1 LNKKA
6 TIAWIVKL
14 IFWGV
19 IISFFWWVFSNNM
32 FSQLTENPD
41 QFLGLLS
48 RHLQIVLISSSL
60 ALATAIPAGILMTR
74 KNYQKYEWLF
84 VNTANL
90 GQTIPSIAI
99 LALAM
104 GFLGIGIQ
112 AAILALY
119 VYSLLPILQNTIA
132 GLKSVNPAA
141 KDAALGMGMTP
152 GQILF
157 KIELPMAANSIIAG
171 IRTAIVLNIG
181 TTALAYL
188 IGGGGL
194 GVWIFTGIQL
204 FDNTYLISGAVP
216 VTLLA
221 VAVDQLFRLLQFFM
235 VPKGIRLAQKAAVNA
250 V

>member
-1 LNKKA
+1 MNSKA
-6 TIAWIVKL
+6 VIAWIVK
-14 IFWGV
+14 IAFWVV
-19 IISFFWWVFSNNM
+19 IIAFFWWTISNNM
-32 FSQLTENPD
+32 YAQILENPE
-41 QFLGLLS
+41 QFAGLLG

-60 ALATAIPAGILMTR
+60 ALLTAVPAGILLTR
-74 KNYQKYEWLF
+74 PKFKKYEWIF

-132 GLKSVNPAA
+132 GLKSVDPAA
-141 KDAALGMGMTP
+141 KDAAAGMGMTP
-152 GQILF
+152 TQILF
-157 KIELPMAANSIIAG
+157 KIELPMAASSMIAG

-216 VTLLA
+216 VTILA
-221 VAVDQLFRLLQFFM
+221 ITVDQLFRVMQLFL
-235 VPKGIRLAQKAAVNA
+235 VPKGIRKAQKAAA
-250 V
+250 AT

>member
-1 LNKKA
+1 MNKKA
-6 TIAWIVKL
+6 MIAWIVKL

-221 VAVDQLFRLLQFFM
+221 VTVDQLFRLLQFFM

>member
-1 LNKKA
+1 LNNKA
-6 TIAWIVKL
+6 AIAWIVKL
-14 IFWGV
+14 IFWAL
-19 IISFFWWVFSNNM
+19 IITFFWWTISNNM

-41 QFLGLLS
+41 QFFGLLS

-60 ALATAIPAGILMTR
+60 ALATAIPAGILLTR
-74 KNYQKYEWLF
+74 TKYRKYEWLF

-104 GFLGIGIQ
+104 GVFGIGIQ

-171 IRTAIVLNIG
+171 VRTAIVLNIG

-221 VAVDQLFRLLQFFM
+221 VTVDQLFRVLQFYI
-235 VPKGIRLAQKAAVNA
+235 VPKGIRLAQKAAVNS

>member
-1 LNKKA
+1 MNTKA
-6 TIAWIVKL
+6 FIAWVVKITFWVL
-14 IFWGV
+14 IAA
-19 IISFFWWVFSNNM
+19 FFWWTISNNL
-32 FSQLTENPD
+32 FSQLLENPD
-41 QFLGLLS
+41 QFLGLLG
-48 RHLQIVLISSSL
+48 RHLQIVLISSSM
-60 ALATAIPAGILMTR
+60 ALATAIPAGILLTR
-74 KNYQKYEWLF
+74 PKFRKYEWIV

-90 GQTIPSIAI
+90 GQTIPSLAI

-104 GFLGIGIQ
+104 GFFGIGIQ
-112 AAILALY
+112 AAIFALY

-132 GLKSVNPAA
+132 GLKSVDPAA
-141 KDAALGMGMTP
+141 KDAATGMGMTP
-152 GQILF
+152 AQILF
-157 KIELPMAANSIIAG
+157 KIELPMAASSMIAG

-221 VAVDQLFRLLQFFM
+221 ITADQFFRFLQLFL
-235 VPKGIRLAQKAAVNA
+235 VPKGIRKAQKAAA
-250 V
+250 AAA